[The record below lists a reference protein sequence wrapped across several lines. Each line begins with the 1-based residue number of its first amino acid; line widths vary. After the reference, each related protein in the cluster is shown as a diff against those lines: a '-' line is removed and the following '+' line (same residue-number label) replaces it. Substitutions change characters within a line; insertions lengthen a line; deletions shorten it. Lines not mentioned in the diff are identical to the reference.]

1 MLKQQ
6 RVPPENTFLLKHE
19 PYTPWAQFSHDA
31 LCSIVGAAWTSVTS
45 VPGRVRNQKIS
56 HERPPAPR
64 SQGGDS
70 TWKHRNTP
78 SPLRAALSLA
88 PPLPPA
94 PRPYWLWPPPL
105 LLLLAAAG
113 SGKLAAAVKPSM
125 AGGVVVVWWRWWWQ
139 PCQRGVGEPSTCGAP
154 CARRHREQLP
164 LLARQANSPGGL
176 GP

>member
-1 MLKQQ
+1 M
-6 RVPPENTFLLKHE
+6 
-19 PYTPWAQFSHDA
+19 
-31 LCSIVGAAWTSVTS
+31 
-45 VPGRVRNQKIS
+45 RNQKIS

-125 AGGVVVVWWRWWWQ
+125 AGAGGGGVVKVVVVAAALSAGRGGALPVWGAVCAAPPRAAAAVGSPSEFPWWLGTLGARSARFPLCLADISCLSAPGHWGG
-139 PCQRGVGEPSTCGAP
+139 RGGHSRQECG
-154 CARRHREQLP
+154 L
-164 LLARQANSPGGL
+164 
-176 GP
+176 

>member
-1 MLKQQ
+1 M
-6 RVPPENTFLLKHE
+6 
-19 PYTPWAQFSHDA
+19 
-31 LCSIVGAAWTSVTS
+31 
-45 VPGRVRNQKIS
+45 RNQKIS

-64 SQGGDS
+64 SEGGDS

-78 SPLRAALSLA
+78 SPPTAALSLA

-125 AGGVVVVWWRWWWQ
+125 AGAGGGGVVEVVVAALSAGRGGALHMWGAVCAAPPRAAAAVGSPSEFPWWLGTLGARSARFP
-139 PCQRGVGEPSTCGAP
+139 PCLADISCLSAPGHWGGRGGHSRQECG
-154 CARRHREQLP
+154 L
-164 LLARQANSPGGL
+164 
-176 GP
+176 